1 MKKSVAA
8 AAFAALLTLTGCET
22 PMAQPG
28 AGANP
33 YDVEF
38 ITNAEQIIMFDR
50 AEGEL
55 ARTQAQSAEVRN
67 FALDLVRQADEVDAR
82 IKPVAA
88 QLGIALPD
96 VLRYDLR
103 VRLSHMRYQQGLD
116 FDATYIDDQI
126 ASHVESLRMLE
137 AMPASG
143 ASEPLKA
150 IATQSVA
157 IITRN
162 TARLKALQ
170 RKMMLA
176 GPSNRVALRAGAR
189 AGLAG
194 EPSRAGGG

>member
-50 AEGEL
+50 AEGGL
-55 ARTQAQSAEVRN
+55 AKIQAQSTEVRN

-88 QLGIALPD
+88 QLGITLPD

-103 VRLSHMRYQQGLD
+103 VRLGHMRYQHGLD
-116 FDATYIDDQI
+116 FDATYIEDQV
-126 ASHVESLRMLE
+126 ASHVDTLRMVE

-143 ASEPLKA
+143 ASKPLQE
-150 IATQSVA
+150 IAAESIA
-157 IITRN
+157 AATRN
-162 TARLKALQ
+162 TERLKELQ

-176 GPSNRVALRAGAR
+176 GL
-189 AGLAG
+189 
-194 EPSRAGGG
+194 